1 MILQKLHGLF
11 LGTLRRQ
18 LIFGV
23 AVVHA
28 LMMTLFVGDLTIRQ
42 KALLLERQT
51 EQAIA
56 LAHTLAT
63 SSAGWLASHD
73 ISGLQELVNSQRHYP
88 ELQFA
93 MLLNTEGR
101 VLAHTDRSRIGL
113 YLLDLPKT
121 SQQTILSKTPAL
133 VDNVVPAMIGSRQ
146 VGWARVGIGQKE
158 GSRKLAEITR
168 NGTFYAVATIVIGS
182 IIAWLM
188 GRRITGRLYLV
199 KQTIDAVSSGNR
211 HVRSSVPGDDEA
223 AIIAREFN
231 TMLDRLD
238 AQDAELRVSEER
250 YRSLI
255 HKVQT
260 AIVLHD
266 GQGRILDSNPLAQQL
281 LGLSAEQLIGR
292 ELIDPGWQFL
302 REDGS
307 ALPPDELPVSQVI
320 ATRQAVRD
328 LVTGIYHPGGEHVT
342 WMLLN
347 AEPEFD
353 QTGAIMRVIVS
364 FVDITERKQA
374 DQVRL
379 APLRFFESMDRINR
393 AIQGTDD
400 LEQMMSDV
408 LDAVLIIFG
417 CDRAFLMYP
426 CDPEAAVWQVP
437 MERTHADYP
446 GAGAL
451 GTPLPM
457 TADVAATLRLLLAS
471 NGPVSFGP
479 GAPNPLP
486 PDVSERFGFKSF
498 LSIAI
503 RPKIGLPWQ
512 FGIHQCS
519 YPRSWAEEEQRL
531 FQEIGRRMADGMTT
545 LLMYQHLRESEE
557 RYRLVFENSP
567 VSIWEEDFS
576 EIRAFF
582 ETLQADGI
590 EDIAAYFDQH
600 PETVKHCAEKT
611 RIVDLN
617 QSTVLLHGADSKEAL
632 LAGLLQTFTPDSL
645 DTFRQ
650 ELICLWNGD
659 TRMERDAV
667 VKTLKGEPRQVTVN
681 FSVCPGYEESLGK
694 VLVSLVDISGRKRAE
709 EELRQ
714 NLIQQLALLDVYQK
728 MPTAQVREIIAFV
741 VDKCVNLTGS
751 IIGFVGLISDDER
764 SMETHLWSVKAME
777 NCPIDTPLRF
787 PLSDAGLWG
796 EPVRQRRVVIV
807 NDYAAA
813 SPLKKGCP
821 QGHLELTRFMGVPV
835 IANNRVVA
843 VAGVAN
849 KAEAYAEADHY
860 KISLLLKGMWDIL
873 KRKWAEEELRTLNDE
888 LEERV
893 QQRTSELAEKNET
906 LQRMNKIFVGRELR
920 MAELKERIKELEKM
934 TLASERSL

>member
-28 LMMTLFVGDLTIRQ
+28 LMMTLFVGDLTMRQ

-51 EQAIA
+51 EQAVA
-56 LAHTLAT
+56 LSATLAT
-63 SSAGWLASHD
+63 SSAGWLAAND
-73 ISGLQELVNSQRHYP
+73 LAGLQELVEAQRHYP

-168 NGTFYAVATIVIGS
+168 NGIFYALTTIVIGS
-182 IIAWLM
+182 LIAWLM
-188 GRRITGRLYLV
+188 GRRITSRLYLV
-199 KQTIDAVSSGNR
+199 QQTIDEVSSGNR
-211 HVRSSVPGDDEA
+211 SIRSSVPGDDEA
-223 AIIAREFN
+223 AVMAREFN

-238 AQDAELRVSEER
+238 ARDVELRTSEER

-266 GQGRILDSNPLAQQL
+266 GQGRILDSNPLAQEL
-281 LGLSAEQLIGR
+281 LGLSAEQLAGSD
-292 ELIDPGWQFL
+292 LINSRWQFL
-302 REDGS
+302 REDSS
-307 ALPPDELPVSQVI
+307 ALPTEELPVSRVL

-328 LVTGIYHPGGEHVT
+328 MVTGIHHPGGEQVT

-374 DQVRL
+374 DQIRL
-379 APLRFFESMDRINR
+379 APLHFFESMDRINR

-400 LEQMMSDV
+400 LEQMMGAV

-426 CDPEAAVWQVP
+426 CDPEAEAWQVP
-437 MERTHADYP
+437 MERTRPDYP

-457 TADVAATLRLLLAS
+457 TADVAETLRLLLAS
-471 NGPVSFGP
+471 NCPVTFGP
-479 GAPNPLP
+479 DSPNPLP

-503 RPKIGLPWQ
+503 HPKIGIPWQ

-519 YPRSWAEEEQRL
+519 YARTWTGEEQLL
-531 FQEIGRRMADGMTT
+531 FQEIGRRLADGMNT
-545 LLMYQHLRESEE
+545 LLICRTLQESQE

-576 EIRAFF
+576 AVRAFF
-582 ETLQADGI
+582 DTLRNNGI

-600 PETVKHCAEKT
+600 PEAVGHCAEQAK
-611 RIVDLN
+611 IVDLN
-617 QSTVLLHGADSKEAL
+617 QSAVLLHGAESKETL
-632 LAGLLQTFTPDSL
+632 LAGLVQTFTPDSL
-645 DTFRQ
+645 DAFRQ
-650 ELICLWNGD
+650 ELICLWKGD
-659 TRMERDAV
+659 TRMVGDAE
-667 VKTLKGEPRQVTVN
+667 VKTLAGEPRQVTVH
-681 FSVCPGYEESLGK
+681 FSVCPGYEQSLAK
-694 VLVSLVDISGRKRAE
+694 VLVSLVDVTERKRAE
-709 EELRQ
+709 EEVRL
-714 NLIQQLALLDVYQK
+714 NLAQQMALLDVYQK
-728 MPTAQVREIIAFV
+728 MPTAQVSEIIAFV

-751 IIGFVGLISDDER
+751 AIGFVGIISDDD
-764 SMETHLWSVKAME
+764 SYMETHLWSVKVME
-777 NCPIDTPLRF
+777 SCPLDKPLRF
-787 PLSDAGLWG
+787 PLSDAGLWA
-796 EPVRQRRVVIV
+796 EPVRQRRVVTV

-813 SPLKKGCP
+813 DPLKKGCP
-821 QGHLELTRFMGVPV
+821 AGHLALTRFMGVPL
-835 IANNRVVA
+835 IDNGRVAA
-843 VAGVAN
+843 VAGIAN
-849 KAEAYAEADHY
+849 KDEPYDDADHY
-860 KISLLLKGMWDIL
+860 KISLMLKGMWDIM
-873 KRKWAEEELRTLNDE
+873 KRKMAEEALHTLNEELEQRVRLRTA
-888 LEERV
+888 
-893 QQRTSELAEKNET
+893 ELAEKHDE
-906 LQRMNKIFVGRELR
+906 LQRMNKMFVGRELR
-920 MAELKERIKELEKM
+920 MVELKERVRELE
-934 TLASERSL
+934 ERSTGS

>member
-1 MILQKLHGLF
+1 MILQKLHRF
-11 LGTLRRQ
+11 FFGTLRRQ

-23 AVVHA
+23 AAVHA
-28 LMMTLFVGDLTIRQ
+28 LMMALFIGDLTLRQ

-51 EQAIA
+51 DQAVA
-56 LAHTLAT
+56 LSTSLAT
-63 SSAGWLASHD
+63 SSAGWLAAND
-73 ISGLQELVNSQRHYP
+73 LAGLQELVEAQQRYP
-88 ELQFA
+88 ELIFA
-93 MLLNTEGR
+93 MLVDTEGR
-101 VLAHTDRSRIGL
+101 ILADTKTSRRGYYL
-113 YLLDLPKT
+113 YDLPPNAH
-121 SQQTILSKTPAL
+121 QTVISRSPAL
-133 VDNVVPAMIGSRQ
+133 VDSVVPAMIGSRQ
-146 VGWARVGIGQKE
+146 VGWARVGIGQQE

-168 NGTFYAVATIVIGS
+168 DGAFYALATIVIGS

-199 KQTIDAVSSGNR
+199 QQTIDAVSSGNR
-211 HVRSSVPGDDEA
+211 RVRSSVPGDDEA
-223 AIIAREFN
+223 AVMAREFN

-238 AQDAELRVSEER
+238 TRDVELRTSEER

-266 GQGRILDSNPLAQQL
+266 GQGRILDSNPLAQEL
-281 LGLSAEQLIGR
+281 LGLSAEQLAGR
-292 ELIDPGWQFL
+292 ELINPRWQFL

-307 ALPPDELPVSQVI
+307 ALPTEELPVSRVL

-328 LVTGIYHPGGEHVT
+328 LITGIYHPDGEQVT

-408 LDAVLIIFG
+408 LDAVLTIFG
-417 CDRAFLMYP
+417 CDRAFLLYP
-426 CDPEAAVWQVP
+426 CDPEAATWQVP

-451 GTPLPM
+451 GTSLPM
-457 TADVAATLRLLLAS
+457 TTDVAATLRLLLAS
-471 NGPVSFGP
+471 DGPVSFGP
-479 GAPNPLP
+479 GSPNPLP

-519 YPRSWAEEEQRL
+519 YPRSWPEEEQRL
-531 FQEIGRRMADGMTT
+531 FQEIGRRLADGMTT
-545 LLMYQHLRESEE
+545 LLIYRHLRESEE

-576 EIRAFF
+576 EVRAFF
-582 ETLQADGI
+582 VTLQANGI
-590 EDIAAYFDQH
+590 EDIAAYFNQH
-600 PETVKHCAEKT
+600 PEAVKHCAEKA

-617 QSTVLLHGADSKEAL
+617 RSAVLLHGADSKEAL
-632 LAGLLQTFTPDSL
+632 LTGLLQTFTPDSL
-645 DTFRQ
+645 DAFRQ

-667 VKTLKGEPRQVTVN
+667 VKTLTGEPRQVTVN
-681 FSVCPGYEESLGK
+681 FSVCPGYEQSLGK
-694 VLVSLVDISGRKRAE
+694 VLVSLVDISARKRAE

-751 IIGFVGLISDDER
+751 VIGFVGLISDDD
-764 SMETHLWSVKAME
+764 SFMETHLWSVKAME
-777 NCPIDTPLRF
+777 NCPINTPLRF
-787 PLSDAGLWG
+787 PLSDAGLWA

-813 SPLKKGCP
+813 YPLKKGYP

-835 IANNRVVA
+835 IDNNRVVA

-849 KAEAYAEADHY
+849 KQEDYVESDHY
-860 KISLLLKGMWDIL
+860 KVSLLLKGMWDIL

-893 QQRTSELAEKNET
+893 QQRTAELADKNEE
-906 LQRMNKIFVGRELR
+906 LQRMNKLFVGRELR
-920 MAELKERIKELEKM
+920 MVELKERVRKLEEQAVESN
-934 TLASERSL
+934 T

>member
-28 LMMTLFVGDLTIRQ
+28 LMMTLFVSDLTIRQ

-51 EQAIA
+51 EQAVA

-73 ISGLQELVNSQRHYP
+73 ISGLQELVNSQHHYP

-168 NGTFYAVATIVIGS
+168 NGTFYAIATIVIGS

-211 HVRSSVPGDDEA
+211 SVRSSVPGDDEA
-223 AIIAREFN
+223 AIMAREFN

-307 ALPPDELPVSQVI
+307 ALPPEELPVSQVI

-328 LVTGIYHPGGEHVT
+328 LITGIYHPDGEQLT

-379 APLRFFESMDRINR
+379 APLHYFESMDRINR

-400 LEQMMSDV
+400 LEQMMSAV
-408 LDAVLIIFG
+408 LDAVLINFG
-417 CDRAFLMYP
+417 CDRAFLLHP
-426 CDPEAAVWQVP
+426 CDPGAETWLVP

-446 GAGAL
+446 GAGVL

-479 GAPNPLP
+479 GSPNPLP
-486 PDVSERFGFKSF
+486 PDVSERFGFKSL
-498 LSIAI
+498 LSMAFH
-503 RPKIGLPWQ
+503 PKLGSPWQ

-519 YPRSWAEEEQRL
+519 YPRIWTEEEHRL
-531 FQEIGRRMADGMTT
+531 FQEIGRRLADGMTT
-545 LLMYQHLRESEE
+545 LLIYRHLRESEE
-557 RYRLVFENSP
+557 RYRQVFENSP

-576 EIRAFF
+576 AVREFF
-582 ETLQADGI
+582 NDLKRQGI
-590 EDIAAYFDQH
+590 TDIDHYFDLH
-600 PETVKHCAEKT
+600 PETVQHCVERT
-611 RIVDLN
+611 RILNLN
-617 QSTVLLHGADSKEAL
+617 QAALVLHGASSKEEL
-632 LAGLLQTFTPDSL
+632 FAGLANTFTPDSFAA
-645 DTFRQ
+645 FRQ
-650 ELICLWNGD
+650 ELVSLWQGK
-659 TRMERDAV
+659 TELVRDAE
-667 VKTLKGEPRQVTVN
+667 VKTLAGEPRQVTVH
-681 FSVCPGYEESLGK
+681 FSVCPGYEQSLAK
-694 VLVSLVDISGRKRAE
+694 VLVSLADITDRKRAE
-709 EELRQ
+709 EEVRLS
-714 NLIQQLALLDVYQK
+714 LAQQVALLDVYQK
-728 MPTAQVREIIAFV
+728 MPTARVPEIIAFV

-751 IIGFVGLISDDER
+751 VIGFVGLISDDER

-777 NCPIDTPLRF
+777 SCPIDTPLRF
-787 PLSDAGLWG
+787 PLSDAGLWA

-821 QGHLELTRFMGVPV
+821 KGHLELTRFMGVPI

-849 KAEAYAEADHY
+849 KADAYAEADHY
-860 KISLLLKGMWDIL
+860 KVSLLLKGMWDIL

-934 TLASERSL
+934 TTASERSL